1 MYTHYYELIKPIDD
15 ESWKKI
21 CIDTKKVIKYYKKL
35 NINVEANHPS
45 GIMVSNKNKYINF
58 NGIGDDSYETFSFGK
73 EQMRFNF
80 CKTNQNEYDKVVCS
94 VMLVIYHHAKDC
106 VSMSSDGNFNDWKE
120 MMANN
125 AKILGYAFELPIS
138 ISKNNQEAELYA
150 KELAIILYEKD
161 VSSAI
166 NNSQNIND
174 INAIKSKLKI

>member
-1 MYTHYYELIKPIDD
+1 MYTQYYELIKPIDD
-15 ESWKKI
+15 EAWKKI

-35 NINVEANHPS
+35 NINVETNHPS
-45 GIMVSNKNKYINF
+45 GIMVSNKKKYINF

-120 MMANN
+120 MMKNN
-125 AKILGYAFELPIS
+125 AKIFGYAFELPPVINTEES
-138 ISKNNQEAELYA
+138 NLFARQLAVEIYEKEIKKELYQ
-150 KELAIILYEKD
+150 EEK
-161 VSSAI
+161 
-166 NNSQNIND
+166 NQNKTN
-174 INAIKSKLKI
+174 KLKI

>member
-1 MYTHYYELIKPIDD
+1 MYTQYYELIKPIDD

-35 NINVEANHPS
+35 NINVEANHPN

-120 MMANN
+120 MMKNN
-125 AKILGYAFELPIS
+125 AKIFGYAFELPPVINTEES
-138 ISKNNQEAELYA
+138 NLFARQLAVEIYEKEIKKELY
-150 KELAIILYEKD
+150 KEEK
-161 VSSAI
+161 
-166 NNSQNIND
+166 NQNKTN
-174 INAIKSKLKI
+174 KLKI

>member
-1 MYTHYYELIKPIDD
+1 MYTQYYELIKPIDD

-45 GIMVSNKNKYINF
+45 GIMVSNKKKYINF

-120 MMANN
+120 MMKNN
-125 AKILGYAFELPIS
+125 AKIFGYAFELPPVINTEES
-138 ISKNNQEAELYA
+138 NLFARQLAVEIYEKEIKKELYQ
-150 KELAIILYEKD
+150 EEK
-161 VSSAI
+161 
-166 NNSQNIND
+166 NQNKTN
-174 INAIKSKLKI
+174 KLKI

>member
-35 NINVEANHPS
+35 NINIEANHPS
-45 GIMVSNKNKYINF
+45 GIMISNKNKYINF

-106 VSMSSDGNFNDWKE
+106 VSMSSDGKFNDWKE
-120 MMANN
+120 IMANN
-125 AKILGYAFELPIS
+125 AKILGYAFELPPAINTEES
-138 ISKNNQEAELYA
+138 NLFARQLAVEIYEKEIKKELYQ
-150 KELAIILYEKD
+150 EEK
-161 VSSAI
+161 
-166 NNSQNIND
+166 NQNKTN
-174 INAIKSKLKI
+174 KLKI

>member
-1 MYTHYYELIKPIDD
+1 MYTQYYELIKPIDD

-80 CKTNQNEYDKVVCS
+80 CKTNQNEYDKVVCG

-106 VSMSSDGNFNDWKE
+106 VSMSSDGKFNDWKE
-120 MMANN
+120 IMANN
-125 AKILGYAFELPIS
+125 AKILGYAFELPPAINTEES
-138 ISKNNQEAELYA
+138 NLFAKQLAVEIYEKEIKKELYQ
-150 KELAIILYEKD
+150 EEK
-161 VSSAI
+161 
-166 NNSQNIND
+166 NQNKTN
-174 INAIKSKLKI
+174 KLKI